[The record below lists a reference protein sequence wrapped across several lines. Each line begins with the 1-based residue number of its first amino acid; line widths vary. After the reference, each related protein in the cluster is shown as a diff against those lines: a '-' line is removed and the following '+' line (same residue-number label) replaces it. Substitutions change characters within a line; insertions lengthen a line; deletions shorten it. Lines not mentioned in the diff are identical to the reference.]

1 MIKEDLNINEIAK
14 IEELP
19 KIIIQVKEIGKYIDE
34 ATKDLDKLV
43 CNEETKQV
51 VKMKRA
57 EINNFTKVLEEKRK
71 EIKKQILTPYE
82 NFEEIYNK
90 ECKEKLINASEL
102 LGNKISEIETKQKEE
117 KEQELRE
124 FFKQYQETYH
134 LENVVSFEDMEL
146 NITLSA
152 SMKSLKEE
160 IVCFCERINKDI
172 QVINSEE
179 NKEEL
184 MLEYL
189 NNGFDYQGAKLTLYN
204 RKRKIQELIEKQKEI
219 DNLVVE
225 EELVAD
231 NIELNGMPKE
241 IISDEEVL
249 EATFTVKATKE
260 QLQELKRWLEEREI
274 EYA

>member
-43 CNEETKQV
+43 CTEEMKQV

-82 NFEEIYNK
+82 NFEDIYNK
-90 ECKEKLINASEL
+90 ECKEKLIHASEL
-102 LGNKISEIETKQKEE
+102 LGNKINEIETKQKEE

-134 LENVVSFEDMEL
+134 LEDIVSFEDMEL

-172 QVINSEE
+172 MVINNDE

-189 NNGFDYQGAKLTLYN
+189 NNGFDYQDAKLTLYD

-219 DNLVVE
+219 NDLVVE
-225 EELVAD
+225 EELVAE

-241 IISDEEVL
+241 IISDDEVL
-249 EATFTVKATKE
+249 VATFTVKATKE
-260 QLQELKRWLEEREI
+260 QLKELKQWLEEREI